1 MATTLKFKVTFIEG
15 VLGTCTNN
23 KEIYR
28 EFIASKSPDA
38 STVEDEVAAVGVD
51 EVVEKTMTVFPR
63 DEEGRPFLYDY
74 QVKGF
79 FKDTC
84 SALSRVP
91 DSKSSKL
98 KAFKKVIDGCIFP
111 EPRKAPFVFDGEIGM
126 CQRPLRAQ
134 TAQGERISL
143 ACSEELP
150 AGTSVEFSVVC
161 LNDAHAALVR
171 EWMDY
176 GRYKGF
182 LQWRNSGKG
191 RFTYEEITD

>member
-38 STVEDEVAAVGVD
+38 STVEDEVAAVGAD

-79 FKDTC
+79 FKSAGKALRRCTDTK
-84 SALSRVP
+84 
-91 DSKSSKL
+91 SKKE
-98 KAFKKVIDGCIFP
+98 KAYIQVIEDVIFIC
-111 EPRKAPFVFDGEIGM
+111 ERKIPFNINGEITL

-134 TAQGERISL
+134 TQQGERISL
-143 ACSEELP
+143 ACSEEIP
-150 AGTSVEFSVVC
+150 AGSSVEFSVLC
-161 LNDAHAALVR
+161 MNDEHVPLVR

-176 GRYKGF
+176 GKYRGF